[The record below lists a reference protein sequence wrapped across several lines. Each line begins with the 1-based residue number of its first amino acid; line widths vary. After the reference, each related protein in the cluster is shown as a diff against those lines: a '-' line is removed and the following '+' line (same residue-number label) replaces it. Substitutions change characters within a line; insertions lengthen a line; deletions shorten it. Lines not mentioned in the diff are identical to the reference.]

1 MHCMSRKPLWLLAAA
16 IAACSSGTEPHLRPC
31 TAAGD
36 SVVLAI
42 PGAYRSIDAV
52 LDSGCTV
59 FPANGTPATLEYL
72 VVPQLAT
79 RGPGETGSV
88 RPWGDTDLPVPGTSA
103 SNW

>member
-1 MHCMSRKPLWLLAAA
+1 MRGMSRKLLWLLAAG

-31 TAAGD
+31 TAKGD

-59 FPANGTPATLEYL
+59 FPANGTPSTLE
-72 VVPQLAT
+72 
-79 RGPGETGSV
+79 
-88 RPWGDTDLPVPGTSA
+88 
-103 SNW
+103 